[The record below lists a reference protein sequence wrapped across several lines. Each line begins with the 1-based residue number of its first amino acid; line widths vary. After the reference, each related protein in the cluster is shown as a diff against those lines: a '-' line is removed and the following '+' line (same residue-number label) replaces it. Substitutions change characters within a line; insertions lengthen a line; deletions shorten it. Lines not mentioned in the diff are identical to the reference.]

1 MLHQGSR
8 ALTCALVTLPFHR
21 SWFKPTD
28 AVLIVCV
35 MQLNT
40 SSVGLRAPWQ
50 GARGAAC
57 PDLFS
62 TALSVATASPGGGVV
77 WLLSLR
83 ELVQRSSL
91 IFAVFFSSVVA
102 LGTCSPAGSICSTVE
117 LKGDGLG
124 CTDDKLQCKMCGLKQ
139 LVAVCVVLGDIVRVR
154 P

>member
-1 MLHQGSR
+1 MWGSGPPGKVPGVLH
-8 ALTCALVTLPFHR
+8 ALICFPLRF
-21 SWFKPTD
+21 
-28 AVLIVCV
+28 
-35 MQLNT
+35 QLRQR
-40 SSVGLRAPWQ
+40 VQ
-50 GARGAAC
+50 
-57 PDLFS
+57 
-62 TALSVATASPGGGVV
+62 GGGLAS
-77 WLLSLR
+77 LLSLR

-91 IFAVFFSSVVA
+91 IGAVFFSSVVA